1 MRDDTYNNISDTIV
15 QLFKEAA
22 IYLPDDV
29 KYALKEAEQKEESK
43 LSKNTLSA
51 ICENLKVAEDK
62 NIPMCQDTGVPI
74 VFLKI
79 GKNIDSSDIIK
90 ILDKIKEGVK
100 RATNEVP
107 LRPNVVHP
115 ISRENL
121 KTNVGLGSPFI
132 NIEFDDNL
140 NREIEITVFPKGA
153 GSENMSALKML
164 TPADGV
170 KGIRNFI
177 LETIANAGGKPCPPI
192 VVGVGIGGTADL
204 SLKLAKKALLR
215 KIGER
220 HNDEVIAKLEVD
232 LLTNINKLGIGA
244 MGLGGNITALDVF
257 VEVVGCHTA
266 SLPVG
271 ICIQCWADRRASRI
285 IKL

>member
-1 MRDDTYNNISDTIV
+1 MEDYNYISDTIV
-15 QLFKEAA
+15 QLFKESV

-29 KYALKEAEQKEESK
+29 KDALKEAEKNEKNK
-43 LSKNTLSA
+43 LSRNTLSA
-51 ICENLKVAEDK
+51 ICENIKIAEEK
-62 NIPMCQDTGVPI
+62 GIPMCQDTGVPI
-74 VFLKI
+74 IFLKI

-90 ILDKIKEGVK
+90 IIDKIKEGVK
-100 RATNEVP
+100 KATKEVP

-115 ISRENL
+115 ISRKNL
-121 KTNVGLGSPFI
+121 KTNVGMGSPFI
-132 NIEFDDNL
+132 NLEFDENL

-164 TPADGV
+164 TPADGI
-170 KGIRNFI
+170 KGIKNFI

-220 HNDEVIAKLEVD
+220 HEDKVIAKLEVE
-232 LLTNINKLGIGA
+232 LLNDINKLGIGT

-257 VEVVGCHTA
+257 IEMMGCHTA

-271 ICIQCWADRRASRI
+271 ICIQCWADRKSSRT
-285 IKL
+285 IKI